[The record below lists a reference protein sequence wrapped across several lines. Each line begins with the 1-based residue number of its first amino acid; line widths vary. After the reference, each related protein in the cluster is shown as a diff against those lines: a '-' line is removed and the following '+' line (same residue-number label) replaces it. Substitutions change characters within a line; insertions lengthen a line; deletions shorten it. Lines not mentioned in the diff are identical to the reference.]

1 MTEERCPNG
10 HFYNPSKFSSCPH
23 CGVSGIDLGPTVP
36 VTAPVNHRGAGPAM
50 VAPTVPIRVGGMAP
64 TVPIQETRT
73 APMGGWGGP
82 GSGEQ
87 ATVGYY
93 PSHSSTQGAAH
104 GAVNPVVG
112 WLVCTAGP
120 DRGRDFRI
128 KAEKNF
134 IGRATSMDICI
145 SGDPRVSRENHA
157 VVAFE
162 PRYAEFRLY
171 PGDARGLVYLNGG
184 LVDTPTVLHA
194 YDKVELGDSHL
205 LFVPFCGE
213 RFKWAD
219 K

>member
-36 VTAPVNHRGAGPAM
+36 VTVLPVIHPGGGPGM
-50 VAPTVPIRVGGMAP
+50 IGPTVPMGAGAMAA

-73 APMGGWGGP
+73 APIGGWGQ

-93 PSHSSTQGAAH
+93 PSRSSSPGAAK

-162 PRYAEFRLY
+162 PRNAEFRLY
-171 PGDARGLVYLNGG
+171 PGDARGLVYLNSR
-184 LVDTPTVLHA
+184 LVDAPSVLQA
-194 YDKVELGDSHL
+194 YDEVELGDSHL

-213 RFKWAD
+213 RFKWAE